1 MAHDHEHGPD
11 CNHDHE
17 PAHVHGPECGHDHVH
32 GPDCDHD
39 HAIAVQQHPVFEV
52 AEVSDGVAADP
63 AVEPAEV
70 SEEEAARL
78 ADELADATA
87 RMAGELAWAIGPFR
101 ERESFALAGAPV
113 AVVFERAANSKAK
126 PKHRS
131 GQLAP
136 ELLPF
141 LVDATVRTRERIAY
155 ADDEDNPFL
164 IALVLACFYAV
175 ESSRSGALGLG
186 PETRRVQ
193 PSVEVLRDDAATADI
208 FGVPG
213 SAMLRAIAPVE
224 AESGGEVIAAVQL
237 VWRT

>member
-1 MAHDHEHGPD
+1 MAHAHEHGPD
-11 CNHDHE
+11 CGHDHE
-17 PAHVHGPECGHDHVH
+17 HQHGPGCGHDHEHQH
-32 GPDCDHD
+32 GPDCDHGHD
-39 HAIAVQQHPVFEV
+39 DAPDTAAGASAPIAPPELSVDE
-52 AEVSDGVAADP
+52 AE
-63 AVEPAEV
+63 
-70 SEEEAARL
+70 RL

-87 RMAGELAWAIGPFR
+87 RMAGDLAWAIGPYR
-101 ERESFALAGAPV
+101 ERETFALAGAPV
-113 AVVFERAANSKAK
+113 AVVFERAPNSKAK

-155 ADDEDNPFL
+155 ADGEDNPFL

-193 PSVEVLRDDAATADI
+193 PTVEVLRDDAATADI

-224 AESGGEVIAAVQL
+224 AESGGEIIAAVQL

>member
-11 CNHDHE
+11 CDHDH
-17 PAHVHGPECGHDHVH
+17 ADDHVH

-39 HAIAVQQHPVFEV
+39 HDDAPRQHPVFE
-52 AEVSDGVAADP
+52 AEELSD
-63 AVEPAEV
+63 
-70 SEEEAARL
+70 EEAERL
-78 ADELADATA
+78 ADELAEATA
-87 RMAGELAWAIGPFR
+87 RMASELAWAIGPYR

-113 AVVFERAANSKAK
+113 AVVFERAQNSKAK

-155 ADDEDNPFL
+155 AEDEDNPFL

-193 PSVEVLRDDAATADI
+193 PSVEVLKDDQATADI

-213 SAMLRAIAPVE
+213 TAMLRAIAPVE
-224 AESGGEVIAAVQL
+224 AETGGETIAAVQL
-237 VWRT
+237 VWRA

>member
-1 MAHDHEHGPD
+1 MAHDHDHGPD
-11 CNHDHE
+11 CGHDHE
-17 PAHVHGPECGHDHVH
+17 HVHGPDCGHDHVH
-32 GPDCDHD
+32 AAAGAP
-39 HAIAVQQHPVFEV
+39 QQHPIFEV
-52 AEVSDGVAADP
+52 AEIPDED
-63 AVEPAEV
+63 AE
-70 SEEEAARL
+70 RF
-78 ADELADATA
+78 ADELAEATA
-87 RMAGELAWAIGPFR
+87 RMASELAWAIAPYR

-113 AVVFERAANSKAK
+113 AVVFERAPSSKAK

-131 GQLAP
+131 GQLSP

-155 ADDEDNPFL
+155 APDEDNPFL

-193 PSVEVLRDDAATADI
+193 PTVEVLKDDQATADI

-224 AESGGEVIAAVQL
+224 ADSGGETIAAVQF

>member
-11 CNHDHE
+11 CGHDHE
-17 PAHVHGPECGHDHVH
+17 HGHDEGHDHA
-32 GPDCDHD
+32 
-39 HAIAVQQHPVFEV
+39 HAHEDAPHHPVFHNHELSDDE
-52 AEVSDGVAADP
+52 AE
-63 AVEPAEV
+63 
-70 SEEEAARL
+70 RL
-78 ADELADATA
+78 ADELAEATA
-87 RMAGELAWAIGPFR
+87 RMASELAFAIGPYR
-101 ERESFALAGAPV
+101 ERESFALAV
-113 AVVFERAANSKAK
+113 AVVFERAPNSKAK

-193 PSVEVLRDDAATADI
+193 PTVEVLRDDAATADI

-224 AESGGEVIAAVQL
+224 AATGGETIAAVQL

>member
-1 MAHDHEHGPD
+1 MAHDHD
-11 CNHDHE
+11 HD
-17 PAHVHGPECGHDHVH
+17 HDHVH
-32 GPDCDHD
+32 GPDCDHGE
-39 HAIAVQQHPVFEV
+39 AEAGEQGQHPAFEV
-52 AEVSDGVAADP
+52 AELSD
-63 AVEPAEV
+63 
-70 SEEEAARL
+70 EEAERL

-87 RMAGELAWAIGPFR
+87 RMAGDLAWAIGPYR
-101 ERESFALAGAPV
+101 ERDSFALAGAPV
-113 AVVFERAANSKAK
+113 AVVFERAQNSKAK

-141 LVDATVRTRERIAY
+141 LVDATVRTRQRIAY
-155 ADDEDNPFL
+155 AEGEDNPFL

-193 PSVEVLRDDAATADI
+193 PTVEVLRDDAATADI

-213 SAMLRAIAPVE
+213 SAMLRAIVPVE
-224 AESGGEVIAAVQL
+224 AATGGETVTAVQL